1 MTPDQIESALI
12 KRLAPP
18 RVMMINRGSIF
29 DSSLLELLRST
40 VPDVLD
46 VNDRDESALIQAVV
60 RFKPQ
65 IVIMNDSDEGGAIR
79 LLKLFS
85 DLQLIQ
91 HLRVIVVQIA
101 DNVIQHYEIKQVVAT
116 ESADLVALITQ

>member
-1 MTPDQIESALI
+1 
-12 KRLAPP
+12 
-18 RVMMINRGSIF
+18 MINRGSIF

-40 VPDVLD
+40 ALDVLD
-46 VNDRDESALIQAVV
+46 VNDRDEAALIQTVV

-65 IVIMNDSDEGGAIR
+65 IVIMNDSEESGAIR

-101 DNVIQHYEIKQVVAT
+101 DNVIQQYEIKQVVAT
-116 ESADLVALITQ
+116 DSADLVALITQ